1 MLLNLFIKKLIR
13 FTLLLPVALF
23 ALLSGCGVGTVL
35 DPFVPNRIIAF
46 GDAFM
51 DVRTPRFTVNDEI
64 PANVDP
70 TSNYLTAATYAPAQF
85 QNGTGGPLSPTNFYN
100 YIFNSYFSVHGFIT
114 SSTKI
119 PSYTPLLAGINVFAP
134 AVFDSTTSV
143 IDAPINPELTVIER
157 MAADYGFGAVV
168 PMSTIASHAVPSNSG
183 VYSFAQANALV
194 LSPNQSAGSI
204 DTPQSYTANNG
215 TVSYPAA
222 STPALSIQAQI
233 DLFLANNSIS
243 SSDMIVIN
251 AGSADIIYNALSSGG
266 ASGVTTAAQ
275 NFVTQIMRLHNA
287 GAKHIVVF
295 GPPNMGRSPFAYKY
309 NLTNVLSNYS
319 KTLSSA
325 NCIDFNCAVE
335 FGLQQQ
341 IGTITQNP
349 VLFVD
354 ISSQTSLITGTT
366 NTGSANTYASF
377 ADPLY
382 GVPIA
387 IPGDPAFPDA
397 SAAAPANATDA
408 NYYCNSTNIPM
419 ATNTTYPNPFY
430 INTPTISGSYPSF
443 SIGGSACFAN
453 PVSPTSS
460 NAVLNGY
467 ATLGA
472 NSTPYVYNYL
482 SYAYADPINYT
493 PSVHRMLADFILSK
507 LSLASWR

>member
-1 MLLNLFIKKLIR
+1 
-13 FTLLLPVALF
+13 
-23 ALLSGCGVGTVL
+23 
-35 DPFVPNRIIAF
+35 
-46 GDAFM
+46 
-51 DVRTPRFTVNDEI
+51 
-64 PANVDP
+64 
-70 TSNYLTAATYAPAQF
+70 
-85 QNGTGGPLSPTNFYN
+85 
-100 YIFNSYFSVHGFIT
+100 
-114 SSTKI
+114 
-119 PSYTPLLAGINVFAP
+119 
-134 AVFDSTTSV
+134 
-143 IDAPINPELTVIER
+143 
-157 MAADYGFGAVV
+157 
-168 PMSTIASHAVPSNSG
+168 
-183 VYSFAQANALV
+183 
-194 LSPNQSAGSI
+194 
-204 DTPQSYTANNG
+204 
-215 TVSYPAA
+215 
-222 STPALSIQAQI
+222 
-233 DLFLANNSIS
+233 
-243 SSDMIVIN
+243 
-251 AGSADIIYNALSSGG
+251 
-266 ASGVTTAAQ
+266 
-275 NFVTQIMRLHNA
+275 
-287 GAKHIVVF
+287 
-295 GPPNMGRSPFAYKY
+295 MGRSPFAYKY
-309 NLTNVLSNYS
+309 NLTSVLSNYS

-408 NYYCNSTNIPM
+408 NYYCNSTNIPK

-430 INTPTISGSYPSF
+430 INAPTISGSYPSF
-443 SIGGSACFAN
+443 AIGGSACFAN
-453 PVSPTSS
+453 PVSPTST

-472 NSTPYVYNYL
+472 NSTPYLYNYL